1 MIRWEPMTRF
11 LILCAVLLVTYL
23 GFFLFPTPNN
33 GQSVEEVAGM
43 PVVCVGA
50 AEEEACWLTIGAGKG
65 VVVVGMG
72 GAGVVCFALYS
83 VGLLFATGQLAAGG
97 LAIGQVGFALSFW
110 LGQAGAGPVAFGQL
124 VGGAIADG
132 QGALGVK
139 GAPFLKELSADLNRI
154 LGKGG
159 PIEAQA
165 VETPPG

>member
-1 MIRWEPMTRF
+1 MIRWEAMARF

-23 GFFLFPTPNN
+23 GFFLFPTPKN
-33 GQSVEEVAGM
+33 GKSAEEVAGM

-50 AEEEACWLTIGAGKG
+50 AEEEPCWLTIGAGKG
-65 VVVVGMG
+65 VVLVGMG
-72 GAGVVCFALYS
+72 GGGIVCFALYS

-97 LAIGQVGFALSFW
+97 LAIGQVGFAGSFW

-159 PIEAQA
+159 PAEGPASSD
-165 VETPPG
+165 

>member
-1 MIRWEPMTRF
+1 MIRWEPMARF

-23 GFFLFPTPNN
+23 GFFLFPTPKN
-33 GQSVEEVAGM
+33 GQSAEEVAGM
-43 PVVCVGA
+43 PVVCVGT
-50 AEEEACWLTIGAGKG
+50 AEDEPCWLTIGAGKG
-65 VVVVGMG
+65 VVLVGMG
-72 GAGVVCFALYS
+72 GVGVVCFALYS
-83 VGLLFATGQLAAGG
+83 FGLLFATGQLAAGG
-97 LAIGQVGFALSFW
+97 LAIGQVGFAFSFW

-159 PIEAQA
+159 LIEA
-165 VETPPG
+165 PPAEDS